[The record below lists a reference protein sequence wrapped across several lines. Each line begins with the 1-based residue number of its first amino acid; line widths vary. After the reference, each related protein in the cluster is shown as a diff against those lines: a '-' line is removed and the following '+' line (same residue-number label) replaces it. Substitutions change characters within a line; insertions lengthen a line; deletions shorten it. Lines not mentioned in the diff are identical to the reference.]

1 MPPQLTFITTGDIH
15 AMWLRDSANQLQ
27 SYVSLLKPPSSD
39 KSSSSSSSS
48 SKSSSS
54 STDKQQPGSG
64 KLASLFRGAINLQS
78 RYILASPHCNAFQP
92 PVESG
97 IEPADGGHRSDFV
110 SPPYSDSVVFECKYE
125 LDSLASFLQLS
136 WDYYSRTKDAR
147 FFVDASSGGSSSP
160 TAAKPSPA
168 RKKGSGKT
176 AKGSSTSSSSGSRN
190 SKKNRRGG
198 GGAKRKGGSR
208 RRPGAMDGWKDAVE
222 AVLETAEAM
231 RQPTYKDDGMVP
243 DAPYRFTRVT
253 SAATETLPNGG
264 NGSPVR
270 GGTGMVRSAFRPSD
284 DATTFQF
291 LVPANMMLA
300 RYMGL
305 CAEIVDRVEKEE
317 ARVAAA
323 MEAAAAAAAAAAAS
337 SSSSSGNGK
346 SQDVVGGTSGVEDYY
361 DDAEEEEEEEDDAD
375 EEPLAD
381 RMRRM
386 AKEIKKGIETY
397 GKIKHPEFGEI
408 YAYEVDG
415 YYSTNM
421 MVRSPSRPV
430 PTPLLP
436 NAHKEQS
443 QRLTP
448 PPPQDDANLP
458 SLLSSPLT
466 GYVARTDPIYKSTR
480 RFALSDSNPYYD
492 HGPVINGTGGPHIG
506 PGMAWPMSL
515 VVGIM
520 TSDDDDEIRSMLGQ
534 LVSSTDGLGLMHESV
549 NVWNAGMW
557 TRAWFSWANGLFGQ
571 MILDLAE
578 RKPSVL
584 KSSFQGEGKGK
595 S

>member
-1 MPPQLTFITTGDIH
+1 
-15 AMWLRDSANQLQ
+15 MWLRDSANQLQ

-54 STDKQQPGSG
+54 SSSSSDNKQAQQPGSG

-110 SPPYSDSVVFECKYE
+110 SPPYSDSAVFECKYE

-160 TAAKPSPA
+160 TAPKSSSPA

-176 AKGSSTSSSSGSRN
+176 VTKGSSGGSSRSSGSRN
-190 SKKNRRGG
+190 TGSSKKTRG
-198 GGAKRKGGSR
+198 ASKKGGKR
-208 RRPGAMDGWKDAVE
+208 RQRGAMEGWKDAVE

-264 NGSPVR
+264 NGSPVK

-305 CAEIVDRVEKEE
+305 CAEIVDRVEREE

-337 SSSSSGNGK
+337 SSSSSNGK
-346 SQDVVGGTSGVEDYY
+346 GSSQDVVGAEDYY
-361 DDAEEEEEEEDDAD
+361 DDAEEEEEVEDEAD
-375 EEPLAD
+375 DEPLAE

-397 GKIKHPEFGEI
+397 GKMKHPKFGEI

-421 MVRSPSRPV
+421 MV
-430 PTPLLP
+430 
-436 NAHKEQS
+436 
-443 QRLTP
+443 
-448 PPPQDDANLP
+448 
-458 SLLSSPLT
+458 SSPAFIL
-466 GYVARTDPIYKSTR
+466 PHPP
-480 RFALSDSNPYYD
+480 ALP
-492 HGPVINGTGGPHIG
+492 
-506 PGMAWPMSL
+506 
-515 VVGIM
+515 
-520 TSDDDDEIRSMLGQ
+520 
-534 LVSSTDGLGLMHESV
+534 
-549 NVWNAGMW
+549 
-557 TRAWFSWANGLFGQ
+557 
-571 MILDLAE
+571 
-578 RKPSVL
+578 
-584 KSSFQGEGKGK
+584 FQKK
-595 S
+595 KD

>member
-1 MPPQLTFITTGDIH
+1 
-15 AMWLRDSANQLQ
+15 MWLRDSANQLQ
-27 SYVSLLKPPSSD
+27 SYVSLLKPPTSD

-48 SKSSSS
+48 SSTSSSKSSSS
-54 STDKQQPGSG
+54 SSDKQQQQPGSG

-97 IEPADGGHRSDFV
+97 IDPADGGHRSDFV
-110 SPPYSDSVVFECKYE
+110 SPPYSDAVVFECKYE

-160 TAAKPSPA
+160 TAVAAGKSSPA
-168 RKKGSGKT
+168 RKKGAGKAAKASG
-176 AKGSSTSSSSGSRN
+176 SRSSSGSRASS
-190 SKKNRRGG
+190 SKKSRRS
-198 GGAKRKGGSR
+198 GAGKKGGR
-208 RRPGAMDGWKDAVE
+208 RRRGAMDGWKDAVE

-231 RQPTYKDDGMVP
+231 RAPTYKEDGMVP
-243 DAPYRFTRVT
+243 DAPYRFTRHT
-253 SAATETLPNGG
+253 NAATETLPNGG
-264 NGSPVR
+264 NGSPVK

-323 MEAAAAAAAAAAAS
+323 MEAAAAAAAAS
-337 SSSSSGNGK
+337 SSSSSSSSNGK
-346 SQDVVGGTSGVEDYY
+346 GSSQDVVGGTSGAEDYY
-361 DDAEEEEEEEDDAD
+361 DDVEGEEEDDDAD
-375 EEPLAD
+375 DEPLAD

-421 MVRSPSRPV
+421 MVSILFPPSAAI
-430 PTPLLP
+430 LP
-436 NAHKEQS
+436 C
-443 QRLTP
+443 P
-448 PPPQDDANLP
+448 
-458 SLLSSPLT
+458 
-466 GYVARTDPIYKSTR
+466 
-480 RFALSDSNPYYD
+480 
-492 HGPVINGTGGPHIG
+492 
-506 PGMAWPMSL
+506 
-515 VVGIM
+515 
-520 TSDDDDEIRSMLGQ
+520 
-534 LVSSTDGLGLMHESV
+534 
-549 NVWNAGMW
+549 
-557 TRAWFSWANGLFGQ
+557 
-571 MILDLAE
+571 
-578 RKPSVL
+578 
-584 KSSFQGEGKGK
+584 
-595 S
+595 

>member
-1 MPPQLTFITTGDIH
+1 
-15 AMWLRDSANQLQ
+15 MWLRDSANQLQ

-48 SKSSSS
+48 SSKSSSS
-54 STDKQQPGSG
+54 SSSSSDNKQAQQPGSG

-110 SPPYSDSVVFECKYE
+110 SPPYSDSAVFECKYE

-160 TAAKPSPA
+160 TAPKSASPA

-176 AKGSSTSSSSGSRN
+176 ATKGGGSSSRSSGSRN
-190 SKKNRRGG
+190 TGSSKKTRG
-198 GGAKRKGGSR
+198 ASKKGGKR
-208 RRPGAMDGWKDAVE
+208 RQRGAMDGWKDAVE

-264 NGSPVR
+264 NGSPVK

-305 CAEIVDRVEKEE
+305 CAEIVDRVEREE

-323 MEAAAAAAAAAAAS
+323 MEAAAAAAAAAAS
-337 SSSSSGNGK
+337 SSSSSNSNGK
-346 SQDVVGGTSGVEDYY
+346 GSSQDVVGAEDYY
-361 DDAEEEEEEEDDAD
+361 DDAEEEEEGEDEAD
-375 EEPLAD
+375 DEPLAE

-397 GKIKHPEFGEI
+397 GKMKHPEFGEI

-421 MVRSPSRPV
+421 MVSS
-430 PTPLLP
+430 
-436 NAHKEQS
+436 
-443 QRLTP
+443 LTSAP
-448 PPPQDDANLP
+448 PPPA
-458 SLLSSPLT
+458 
-466 GYVARTDPIYKSTR
+466 KKKKKK
-480 RFALSDSNPYYD
+480 
-492 HGPVINGTGGPHIG
+492 H
-506 PGMAWPMSL
+506 
-515 VVGIM
+515 
-520 TSDDDDEIRSMLGQ
+520 
-534 LVSSTDGLGLMHESV
+534 
-549 NVWNAGMW
+549 
-557 TRAWFSWANGLFGQ
+557 
-571 MILDLAE
+571 
-578 RKPSVL
+578 
-584 KSSFQGEGKGK
+584 
-595 S
+595 

>member
-1 MPPQLTFITTGDIH
+1 
-15 AMWLRDSANQLQ
+15 MWLRDSANQLQ

-48 SKSSSS
+48 SSSKSSSS
-54 STDKQQPGSG
+54 SSSSSEKQAQQPGSG

-110 SPPYSDSVVFECKYE
+110 SPPYSDSAVFECKYE

-160 TAAKPSPA
+160 TAPKSSSPA

-176 AKGSSTSSSSGSRN
+176 ATKGGGSSRSSGSRN
-190 SKKNRRGG
+190 TGSSKKTRG
-198 GGAKRKGGSR
+198 ASKKGGKR
-208 RRPGAMDGWKDAVE
+208 RQRGAMEGWKDAVE

-264 NGSPVR
+264 NGSPVK

-305 CAEIVDRVEKEE
+305 CAEIVDRVEREE

-323 MEAAAAAAAAAAAS
+323 MEAAAAAAAAS
-337 SSSSSGNGK
+337 SSSSNSNGK
-346 SQDVVGGTSGVEDYY
+346 GSSQDVVGAEDYY
-361 DDAEEEEEEEDDAD
+361 DDAEEEEDGEDEAD
-375 EEPLAD
+375 DEPLAE

-397 GKIKHPEFGEI
+397 GKMKHPEFGEI

-421 MVRSPSRPV
+421 MVSSPSF
-430 PTPLLP
+430 
-436 NAHKEQS
+436 N
-443 QRLTP
+443 P
-448 PPPQDDANLP
+448 PPRPPPQKKKRKRKTNITQDDANLP

-480 RFALSDSNPYYD
+480 RFALSESNPYYD

-506 PGMAWPMSL
+506 PGMVWPMSL

-520 TSDDDDEIRSMLGQ
+520 TSDDDDEIKSMLGQ
-534 LVSSTDGLGLMHESV
+534 LLSSTDGLGLMHESV

>member
-1 MPPQLTFITTGDIH
+1 
-15 AMWLRDSANQLQ
+15 MWLRDSANQLQ
-27 SYVSLLKPPSSD
+27 SYVSLLKPPGE

-48 SKSSSS
+48 
-54 STDKQQPGSG
+54 DKQQPGSG

-97 IEPADGGHRSDFV
+97 LAPADGGHRSDFV
-110 SPPYSDSVVFECKYE
+110 SPPYSDAVVFECKYE

-160 TAAKPSPA
+160 TAAANSPGA
-168 RKKGSGKT
+168 RRKGSGKT
-176 AKGSSTSSSSGSRN
+176 ATKGGSRSSGSRN
-190 SKKNRRGG
+190 T
-198 GGAKRKGGSR
+198 GGSSRNSNKKKRSSSTKATTRKAPR
-208 RRPGAMDGWKDAVE
+208 RGAMDGWKDAVE
-222 AVLETAEAM
+222 AILDTAEAM
-231 RQPTYKDDGMVP
+231 RTPTYKEDGMVP

-270 GGTGMVRSAFRPSD
+270 GGTGLVRSAFRPSD

-291 LVPANMMLA
+291 LIPANMMLA

-305 CAEIVDRVEKEE
+305 CAEIVERVEREE

-323 MEAAAAAAAAAAAS
+323 LEAAAAAAAAVAEAS
-337 SSSSSGNGK
+337 SSSSSGGK
-346 SQDVVGGTSGVEDYY
+346 SGSSSQDVVGGTSGTQDYY
-361 DDAEEEEEEEDDAD
+361 DDDGMEAEEEEEEDED

-415 YYSTNM
+415 YYSASM
-421 MVRSPSRPV
+421 MVS
-430 PTPLLP
+430 
-436 NAHKEQS
+436 HI
-443 QRLTP
+443 LTP
-448 PPPQDDANLP
+448 PPLFRPI
-458 SLLSSPLT
+458 SSSPT
-466 GYVARTDPIYKSTR
+466 PTEQTQTKD
-480 RFALSDSNPYYD
+480 
-492 HGPVINGTGGPHIG
+492 
-506 PGMAWPMSL
+506 
-515 VVGIM
+515 
-520 TSDDDDEIRSMLGQ
+520 
-534 LVSSTDGLGLMHESV
+534 
-549 NVWNAGMW
+549 
-557 TRAWFSWANGLFGQ
+557 
-571 MILDLAE
+571 
-578 RKPSVL
+578 
-584 KSSFQGEGKGK
+584 
-595 S
+595 

>member
-39 KSSSSSSSS
+39 KSSSSSS
-48 SKSSSS
+48 KSSSS
-54 STDKQQPGSG
+54 SGSSSSEKQQQQQPGSG

-97 IEPADGGHRSDFV
+97 IDPADGGHRSDFV

-160 TAAKPSPA
+160 TAAKLPSPA

-176 AKGSSTSSSSGSRN
+176 AAAKGSTSSGSSSGSRN
-190 SKKNRRGG
+190 SKKKTRRA
-198 GGAKRKGGSR
+198 GAKRKGGGR
-208 RRPGAMDGWKDAVE
+208 RKLGAMDGWKDAVE
-222 AVLETAEAM
+222 AVLTTAEAM
-231 RQPTYKDDGMVP
+231 RAPTYKDDGMVP

-323 MEAAAAAAAAAAAS
+323 MEAAAAAAAASAAS
-337 SSSSSGNGK
+337 SSSSS

-361 DDAEEEEEEEDDAD
+361 DDAEEEEEEDEAD
-375 EEPLAD
+375 EEPLAE

-421 MVRSPSRPV
+421 MVSSPYHSRF
-430 PTPLLP
+430 
-436 NAHKEQS
+436 
-443 QRLTP
+443 P
-448 PPPQDDANLP
+448 PPPPPGYLP
-458 SLLSSPLT
+458 FFHLTLPRTRKLTQAPRTTQTSPPCSQ
-466 GYVARTDPIYKSTR
+466 AP
-480 RFALSDSNPYYD
+480 
-492 HGPVINGTGGPHIG
+492 
-506 PGMAWPMSL
+506 
-515 VVGIM
+515 
-520 TSDDDDEIRSMLGQ
+520 
-534 LVSSTDGLGLMHESV
+534 
-549 NVWNAGMW
+549 
-557 TRAWFSWANGLFGQ
+557 
-571 MILDLAE
+571 
-578 RKPSVL
+578 
-584 KSSFQGEGKGK
+584 
-595 S
+595 

>member
-160 TAAKPSPA
+160 TAARPSPA

-176 AKGSSTSSSSGSRN
+176 AKGSSSSGSRN
-190 SKKNRRGG
+190 SKKNRRGGGG

-264 NGSPVR
+264 NGSPVK

-337 SSSSSGNGK
+337 SSSSSSGNGK

-361 DDAEEEEEEEDDAD
+361 DDAGEEEWEEDDAD

-421 MVRSPSRPV
+421 MV
-430 PTPLLP
+430 
-436 NAHKEQS
+436 
-443 QRLTP
+443 
-448 PPPQDDANLP
+448 
-458 SLLSSPLT
+458 
-466 GYVARTDPIYKSTR
+466 
-480 RFALSDSNPYYD
+480 SNPPAVLPPL
-492 HGPVINGTGGPHIG
+492 HHPRP
-506 PGMAWPMSL
+506 S
-515 VVGIM
+515 
-520 TSDDDDEIRSMLGQ
+520 GQ
-534 LVSSTDGLGLMHESV
+534 L
-549 NVWNAGMW
+549 N
-557 TRAWFSWANGLFGQ
+557 
-571 MILDLAE
+571 
-578 RKPSVL
+578 
-584 KSSFQGEGKGK
+584 
-595 S
+595 